1 MRYTKALTL
10 SLLFTTALTIAC
22 VSGTQQANNGGT
34 ARKPKGPNE
43 PVKIGFSMDTLKEER
58 WQRDKDLVEKRA
70 KELGA
75 ELNVQ
80 VANGNDSEQIKQ
92 AETC

>member
-1 MRYTKALTL
+1 MQRRTL
-10 SLLFTTALTIAC
+10 LLCLIVLGLIAGAC
-22 VSGTQQANNGGT
+22 VSGTQQT
-34 ARKPKGPNE
+34 DHWRRDTKKGPNE

-75 ELNVQ
+75 EVERAGRQ
-80 VANGNDSEQIKQ
+80 RQRQ
-92 AETC
+92 